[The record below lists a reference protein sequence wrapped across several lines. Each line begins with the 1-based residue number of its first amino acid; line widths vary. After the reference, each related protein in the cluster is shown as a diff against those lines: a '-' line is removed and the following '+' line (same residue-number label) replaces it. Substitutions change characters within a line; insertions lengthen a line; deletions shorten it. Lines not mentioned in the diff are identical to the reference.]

1 MGRRDERGSNRVL
14 RRCGA
19 VVLYALVTA
28 CGARTPDRPAPGE
41 VQPAEVAAEPV
52 DCDTYA
58 DGALLVRAESRE
70 EFVAALGEPDSV
82 TTVTWPNR
90 HDGTITDTIVALHF
104 AELSAV
110 LWRPGHEGAGELL
123 EHVEVRGNRHLRWPT
138 LGIGAAAGEIT
149 DALGPPTERSPNRM
163 VYRCGADEAEAEPL
177 VFMLANGTV
186 ERVMFN
192 WYVD

>member
-1 MGRRDERGSNRVL
+1 MGRRDERGSSRVL
-14 RRCGA
+14 RRCGP
-19 VVLYALVTA
+19 VVLYALLAA

-41 VQPAEVAAEPV
+41 APSAEVAAEPV

-58 DGALLVRAESRE
+58 DRALLVRANSRE
-70 EFVAALGEPDSV
+70 GFVAALGEPDSV
-82 TTVTWPNR
+82 KTVTWPNR
-90 HDGTITDTIVALHF
+90 HDATVTDTIVALHF

-110 LWRPGHEGAGELL
+110 LWRPGHEGASELL

-138 LGIGAAAGEIT
+138 LGIGAAADEIT
-149 DALGPPTERSPNRM
+149 ATLGRPAERSPSRM

-177 VFMLANGTV
+177 VFMLAAGTV